1 MRKIYTGG
9 GDRGKTSLFSGERIS
24 KSAAQLRSYGNLDE
38 LNSIIGALIATLPAE
53 QHLLQDELYGVQ
65 SDLFH
70 LSAWLATS
78 PNSPVAEN
86 LTEISSDNIT
96 KLEHAIDWISDQLP
110 DLNGF
115 ILPGGHISSAWA
127 HLARTVCRRC
137 ERDVVDFYEQSY
149 KGQVA
154 ERYRNIVVYLN
165 RLSDYFFVLAR
176 YCNLISG
183 VPEKRWQK

>member
-78 PNSPVAEN
+78 PNSPVTEN
-86 LTEISSDNIT
+86 LTEISSDKIT

-127 HLARTVCRRC
+127 HVARTVCRRS
-137 ERDVVDFYEQSY
+137 ERDVVEFYEQSF
-149 KGQVA
+149 KGQVVQ
-154 ERYRNIVVYLN
+154 RYLNIVVYLN

-176 YCNLISG
+176 YCNLIYG
-183 VPEKRWQK
+183 VAEKLWQK